1 MAEVPLQDRLLATF
15 ETLPPRLRAAARW
28 MLDHPDDVALLSM
41 RGQAERAGVP
51 PVTLTRLAQRLG
63 YDGYDEVRDLYA
75 QAVRRR
81 AIGFADRGGALVARG
96 KAEGEERL
104 LADMLAASDA
114 NLRRLAGE
122 DVLAQVRTAGR
133 ILGGARRI
141 YVLGQRSSFSIAF
154 HFSYVA
160 AFVGAEC
167 RLVEGAGGTGADALR
182 DAQQGD
188 ALLAVSVKPYVRTT
202 LELARHAAGRGLE
215 VVAITDSAAAP
226 LARHAG
232 CAIVVPTDSPSFFH
246 TMLPAFA
253 VAELLVALFA
263 TKRGD
268 QALSAIAATESELA
282 ALDVYALGSEARRI
296 TP

>member
-1 MAEVPLQDRLLATF
+1 MPEAPLQDRLLATF
-15 ETLPPRLRAAARW
+15 DTLPPRLRAAARW
-28 MLDHPDDVALLSM
+28 VLDHPDDVALLSM
-41 RGQAERAGVP
+41 RGQAQRAGVP

-96 KAEGEERL
+96 KAEGEGRL
-104 LADMLAASDA
+104 LADILAASGA
-114 NLRRLAGE
+114 SLQRLAEE
-122 DVLAQVRTAGR
+122 DVLAQIRTAAR

-141 YVLGQRSSFSIAF
+141 YAVGQRSSFSIAF

-160 AFVGAEC
+160 AFVGADC
-167 RLVEGAGGTGADALR
+167 HLLEGAGGTGADALR
-182 DAQQGD
+182 GARPGD

-202 LELARHAAGRGLE
+202 LELARHAAGRGLD

-226 LARHAG
+226 LARSAG
-232 CAIVVPTDSPSFFH
+232 CAIIVPTESPSFFH

-263 TKRGD
+263 TRRGE
-268 QALSAIAATESELA
+268 QALIAITATESELA
-282 ALDVYALGSEARRI
+282 ALDVYALGSEGRRI

>member
-1 MAEVPLQDRLLATF
+1 MPEAPLQERLLATF
-15 ETLPPRLRAAARW
+15 DALPPRLRAAARW
-28 MLDHPDDVALLSM
+28 VLDHPDDVALLSM
-41 RGQAERAGVP
+41 RGQAQRAGVP

-96 KAEGEERL
+96 KAEGEGRL
-104 LADMLAASDA
+104 LADMLAASSA
-114 NLRRLAGE
+114 SLQRLAEE
-122 DVLAQVRTAGR
+122 DVLAQVRTAAR

-141 YVLGQRSSFSIAF
+141 YALGQRSSFSIAF

-160 AFVGAEC
+160 SFVGADC
-167 RLVEGAGGTGADALR
+167 RLLEGAGGTGPDALR
-182 DAQQGD
+182 AARPGD

-202 LELARHAAGRGLE
+202 LELARHVAARGLE

-232 CAIVVPTDSPSFFH
+232 CTIIVPTDSPSFFH

-263 TKRGD
+263 TGRGD
-268 QALSAIAATESELA
+268 RALSAIAATESELA
-282 ALDVYALGSEARRI
+282 ALDVYALGSEGRRI
-296 TP
+296 TT